1 MSAVIDVFPI
11 IQPIH
16 GELYVDV
23 QISGSACDGWVSSG
37 FAIAIDWQSMRKR
50 ESIGDFRCR
59 KCRSA
64 VLS

>member
-11 IQPIH
+11 IQAIH

-23 QISGSACDGWVSSG
+23 QISCSACDGWGIIRLRDS
-37 FAIAIDWQSMRKR
+37 DWQSMRKR

>member
-23 QISGSACDGWVSSG
+23 QISGSACDG
-37 FAIAIDWQSMRKR
+37 
-50 ESIGDFRCR
+50 
-59 KCRSA
+59 
-64 VLS
+64 